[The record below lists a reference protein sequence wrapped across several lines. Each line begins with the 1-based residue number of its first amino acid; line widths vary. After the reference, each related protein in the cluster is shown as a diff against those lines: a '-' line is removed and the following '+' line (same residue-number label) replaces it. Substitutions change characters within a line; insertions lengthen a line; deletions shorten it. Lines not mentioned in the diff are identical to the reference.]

1 MRQRLDIF
9 LPIYIT
15 ILITNYP
22 DWNHLSHTTSLVRPR
37 LILGGASI
45 GDDQKTLAEVQVV
58 LGTALWLGIDE
69 VDAGTLYSNFNGTL
83 YSDFNMGAS
92 EKLLGEAK
100 TVSKGLS
107 VDIKLFT
114 TGNNNIMAILYAI
127 RMSLDFSR
135 KNLQLDGNQKINV
148 LYCPAP
154 DYRYSLEDQASAL
167 DELHKQGL
175 FDKVCECEGYVQPS
189 VYQGPYNL
197 VERRHEAI
205 MPTLRKYGIRFD
217 AQSLGVVW

>member
-1 MRQRLDIF
+1 M
-9 LPIYIT
+9 
-15 ILITNYP
+15 
-22 DWNHLSHTTSLVRPR
+22 SLARPR

-100 TVSKGLS
+100 AVSKGLS

-175 FDKVCECEGYVQPS
+175 FDKLGVCDWPVFVLVNFIKVCECEGYVQPS

-217 AQSLGVVW
+217 AQR